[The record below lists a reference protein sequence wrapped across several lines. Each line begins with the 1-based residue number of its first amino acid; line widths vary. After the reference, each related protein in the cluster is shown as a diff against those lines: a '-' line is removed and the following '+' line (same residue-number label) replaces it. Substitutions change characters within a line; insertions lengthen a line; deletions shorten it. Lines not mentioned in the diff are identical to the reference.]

1 MAIGSGLRVGVVG
14 CGYWG
19 SKHVRVLHTT
29 DGVDEVLVIDAHAGR
44 LLSLARSYPAA
55 QPFSNLADA
64 LPHLDAVVIA
74 TPPTTHVP
82 IALHAMAAGK
92 HVLVEKPLAPTTEE
106 ARCLVQAAEDTGMT
120 LMVGHTFEYNPA
132 VWKLRELVQTQALG
146 EVYYLDSA
154 RLNLGLY
161 QSDVNVIMDLA
172 PHDVSIVNHVLGESP
187 VAVQA
192 WASRHA
198 HPQFEDVAYLRL
210 FYNDH
215 RLSAN
220 IHVSWLDPCKVRRVT
235 AVGSEKMAIYND
247 LASDERIRVLDKGV
261 DSPSAPGDLTQPPM
275 SYRYGDIHSP
285 YVAPDE
291 PLSVQDRHFVECIS
305 TKATPAT
312 DGRNGLAV
320 VEVLE
325 AAQISLR
332 LDRPVL
338 LDELAHGSQTA
349 RSSANAQPTAARPW
363 LRSVH
368 PGEAGHGW
376 SSNHLP
382 AVARA

>member
-1 MAIGSGLRVGVVG
+1 MTIGSGLRVGVVG

-29 DGVDEVLVIDAHAGR
+29 DGVDQVVLIDAHPGR
-44 LLSLARSYPAA
+44 LFSLARSYPAA
-55 QPFSNLADA
+55 PTFSNLADA

-82 IALHAMAAGK
+82 IALLAMAAGK

-106 ARCLVQAAEDTGMT
+106 ARCLVQAADDTGMT

-132 VWKLRELVQTQALG
+132 VWKLRELVQSQALG

-198 HPQFEDVAYLRL
+198 HPRFEDVAYLRL
-210 FYNDH
+210 YYNDH

-261 DSPSAPGDLTQPPM
+261 DSPSETDDLTQPPM

-305 TKATPAT
+305 THATPVT

-338 LDELAHGSQTA
+338 LDELAHGLLA
-349 RSSANAQPTAARPW
+349 ERSSSNGHLAVARPW

-368 PGEAGHGW
+368 AEAGN
-376 SSNHLP
+376 SSSSSQLP
-382 AVARA
+382 AAVRA